1 MTESSSTS
9 TRSTSTTTVPTI
21 AIPNNKTMSTSTSM
35 TKTTTKVVATM
46 SDALN
51 CDDPEEALRALSQ
64 ASAQQAHERAQELYQ
79 VLKLKPPS
87 PLAPALPKS
96 LHLTDHQHPV
106 QQAAACTDSIWN
118 SLSKIATGGSQASL
132 EIRQLESEKA
142 ALEQEAV
149 AIETALVLRM
159 ASQKAAAA
167 TLQTKQPDLVA
178 ATQALRPWLSW
189 KHETEQKPDQQ
200 KVGQRAAAYAGEY
213 ALQQLERAYAH
224 AQEILL
230 RDYQQAVRAG
240 NLQLVG
246 QLTPLLG
253 NMQLEETA
261 VKLYLQFVK
270 ESVWPAR
277 MQEAE
282 LKNQNKP
289 LYARMAAVYNVTV
302 AVLRHHLPL
311 VSHCLYKASGDVGLI
326 QLAHAQCT
334 SAVVPLWQ
342 DYRQE
347 KQWSAV
353 SRKASQ
359 IAAILQD
366 RYTTGMDDDLEDDAG
381 FAQQIGPLSDVD
393 ASLEE
398 AALVIQHVEAY
409 LRFLAHSCDQVNLA
423 RQMRHDQQVQRRL
436 QEKRH
441 RQSEW
446 ESSEDGGEEKEA
458 DATQD
463 DEDLAEYKP
472 IEILPPS
479 TQLHQTVAEVGGQ
492 YVAVEHCLFLA
503 SLQRAF
509 CTPDTEARYYRPLGI
524 DLSEAPNSKAKQT
537 SMVDAC
543 WYAARRGTQRA
554 FATGHN
560 GTASA
565 MANFVGDTLAQVV
578 TEVLRQRA
586 EDLGVAHLKP
596 GEGLLVGSA
605 GIFNNASN
613 LIRTGPKTVGGADEV
628 TRRLKLQEQI
638 GQACA
643 VINDIEVAIHHTKNL
658 EKFLIDA
665 VEKGFPANTHET
677 EALVMCVKGL
687 SLVQDGLNGAVDV
700 TIESLESTLRPRVRS
715 IVSEAVGSEGSA
727 TAAFMVSPMGGGK
740 ADDRSTTGMNYNLD
754 EKAYN
759 LVQLSESYVA
769 RLSALMDELMNPL
782 REYLAPRLWDALW
795 LQVIGTASKRI
806 ESFVRKCQFTAL
818 GGLSFDSDIR
828 EWLSYTR
835 SHLLTSEYNVSNQA
849 VLKACPSLSRL
860 NQMARLI
867 NIDDLE
873 DVLDLMAASK
883 RKGQWDLKEED
894 AQSFLSQRIDFDAER
909 IQEMLRIPED

>member
-1 MTESSSTS
+1 MADSTA
-9 TRSTSTTTVPTI
+9 TTPTSI
-21 AIPNNKTMSTSTSM
+21 I
-35 TKTTTKVVATM
+35 ATM
-46 SDALN
+46 SDALQR
-51 CDDPEEALRALSQ
+51 DDPEQALRDLSQ
-64 ASAQQAHERAQELYQ
+64 ASAKQAHARAQELYE
-79 VLKLKPPS
+79 VLKEKPPS
-87 PLAPALPKS
+87 TFSPAIPTS
-96 LHLTDHQHPV
+96 LKLTDHQHPV
-106 QQAAACTDSIWN
+106 QQASACTDSIWN

-149 AIETALVLRM
+149 AIETALMLRM

-167 TLQTKQPDLVA
+167 TLQAKQPDLVGA
-178 ATQALRPWLSW
+178 SHALRPWLLW
-189 KHETEQKPDQQ
+189 KQESNQHAERQEVAK
-200 KVGQRAAAYAGEY
+200 RAAAYAGEY
-213 ALQQLERAYAH
+213 ALQQLERAYSQV
-224 AQEILL
+224 QEILL
-230 RDYQQAVRAG
+230 KDYQTAVRAG
-240 NLQLVG
+240 NLQVVG

-253 NMQLEETA
+253 NMQLEDTA
-261 VKLYLQFVK
+261 VKLYLQFVE

-282 LKNQNKP
+282 NKNKDKP
-289 LYARMAAVYNVTV
+289 LFAQMAAVYNVTV

-311 VSHCLYKASGDVGLI
+311 VSHCLYKAKGDVGLV

-342 DYRQE
+342 EYRKQ

-353 SRKASQ
+353 SRKAGQ
-359 IAAILQD
+359 IAAVLQD

-381 FAQQIGPLSDVD
+381 FSQQIGPLSDVD

-398 AALVIQHVEAY
+398 AAVVVQHAESY

-423 RQMRHDQQVQRRL
+423 HQIRHDQQVQRRL
-436 QEKRH
+436 QEKR
-441 RQSEW
+441 RQQSEW
-446 ESSEDGGEEKEA
+446 ESSEDAEEK
-458 DATQD
+458 DQD
-463 DEDLAEYKP
+463 GTEEEEDMAEFQP
-472 IEILPPS
+472 IEILPPT

-509 CTPDTEARYYRPLGI
+509 CTPDTEPRYYRPLGI
-524 DLSEAPNSKAKQT
+524 DLSEAPNSKAQQT

-543 WYAARRGTQRA
+543 WYAARRSTQRA

-565 MANFVGDTLAQVV
+565 MANFVADTLAQVV

-613 LIRTGPKTVGGADEV
+613 LIRAGQKTAGGADEI
-628 TRRLKLQEQI
+628 TRRQKVQEQI
-638 GQACA
+638 GQTCA
-643 VINDIEVAIHHTKNL
+643 VINDMEVAIHHTKQL
-658 EKFLIDA
+658 EKFLSET
-665 VEKGFPANTHET
+665 VEKGFPAQAHET

-687 SLVQDGLNGAVDV
+687 SIVQDGLKGAADV
-700 TIESLESTLRPRVRS
+700 TIESLESTLRPRIRS
-715 IVSEAVGSEGSA
+715 IVSEAMGSEGSA

-740 ADDRSTTGMNYNLD
+740 AEDRGTTGMNYNLD
-754 EKAYN
+754 ENAYN
-759 LVQLSESYVA
+759 LVQLSEGYMA
-769 RLSALMDELMNPL
+769 RLCALMDELMGPL
-782 REYLAPRLWDALW
+782 REYLAPRLWDTLW
-795 LQVIGTASKRI
+795 LQAIGTASKRI
-806 ESFVRKCQFTAL
+806 ESFVRKCPFTAL
-818 GGLSFDSDIR
+818 GALAFDSDMR

-835 SHLLTSEYNVSNQA
+835 SHLVTVEHNVSNLA

-883 RKGQWDLKEED
+883 RKQQWDLKEED
-894 AQSFLSQRIDFDAER
+894 AQTFLSQRVDFDAER
-909 IQEMLRIPED
+909 IQELLRIPED

>member
-1 MTESSSTS
+1 MTDSNA
-9 TRSTSTTTVPTI
+9 TTI
-21 AIPNNKTMSTSTSM
+21 
-35 TKTTTKVVATM
+35 VATM

-51 CDDPEEALRALSQ
+51 RQDPEQALRDLSE
-64 ASAQQAHERAQELYQ
+64 ASAKQAHARAQELYE
-79 VLKLKPPS
+79 VLQLKQSSPFAPS
-87 PLAPALPKS
+87 IPNS
-96 LHLTDHQHPV
+96 LKLTDHQHPV

-142 ALEQEAV
+142 SLEHEAM
-149 AIETALVLRM
+149 AIEMALMLRS
-159 ASQKAAAA
+159 ASQKAATSTVQA
-167 TLQTKQPDLVA
+167 KQPDLVA
-178 ATQALRPWLSW
+178 ATQALRPWLLW
-189 KHETEQKPDQQ
+189 KQESAQHPERQ

-213 ALQQLERAYAH
+213 ALQQLERAYTH
-224 AQEILL
+224 VQEILL
-230 RDYQQAVRAG
+230 KDYQQAVRAG
-240 NLQLVG
+240 NLQVVG

-253 NMQLEETA
+253 NMQLEQTA

-282 LKNQNKP
+282 SKNKDKP

-311 VSHCLYKASGDVGLI
+311 VSHCLYKAQGDVGLV

-342 DYRQE
+342 EYRKQ

-359 IAAILQD
+359 IASILQD
-366 RYTTGMDDDLEDDAG
+366 RYTSGMDDDLEDDAG
-381 FAQQIGPLSDVD
+381 FSQQIGPLGDVD

-398 AALVIQHVEAY
+398 AALVVQHAEAY
-409 LRFLAHSCDQVNLA
+409 LRFLAHSCGQVNLA
-423 RQMRHDQQVQRRL
+423 HQMRHDQQVQRRL
-436 QEKRH
+436 QEKRQ

-446 ESSEDGGEEKEA
+446 ESSEDTGDEKDQDAEEEEEEDMA
-458 DATQD
+458 DF
-463 DEDLAEYKP
+463 KP
-472 IEILPPS
+472 IDILPPS

-509 CTPDTEARYYRPLGI
+509 CAPDTEARYYRPLGI
-524 DLSEAPNSKAKQT
+524 DLSEAPFSKAKQT

-543 WYAARRGTQRA
+543 WYAARRSTQRA

-605 GIFNNASN
+605 GIFNNAASN
-613 LIRTGPKTVGGADEV
+613 LIRAGQKTAGGADEV
-628 TRRLKLQEQI
+628 VRRQKVQDQI

-643 VINDIEVAIHHTKNL
+643 AINDMEVAIHHTKNL
-658 EKFLIDA
+658 EKFLTEA
-665 VEKGFPANTHET
+665 VEKGFPSQTHET

-687 SLVQDGLNGAVDV
+687 SMVQDGLTSASMV
-700 TIESLESTLRPRVRS
+700 TIESLESVLRPRIRS

-740 ADDRSTTGMNYNLD
+740 ADDRGSTGMNYNLD
-754 EKAYN
+754 EAAYN
-759 LVQLSESYVA
+759 MVQLSEGYMA
-769 RLSALMDELMNPL
+769 RLCSLMDELMGPL
-782 REYLAPRLWDALW
+782 REYLAPRLWDSLW
-795 LQVIGTASKRI
+795 LHVIGTASKRI
-806 ESFVRKCQFTAL
+806 ESFVRKCPFTAL
-818 GGLSFDSDIR
+818 GGLAFDSDMR

-835 SHLLTSEYNVSNQA
+835 SHLVTGEYNVSNQA

-873 DVLDLMAASK
+873 DVLDLMAASE
-883 RKGQWDLKEED
+883 RKGQNLKEED
-894 AQSFLSQRIDFDAER
+894 AQSFLAQRVDFDADR
-909 IQEMLRIPED
+909 IRELLRIPED